1 MSSSN
6 WTRTKTQTLGAQG
19 LKIPLH
25 AMNYAI
31 YLSLI
36 PVVRNCNLSQDCG
49 CHVDMLSAQCQMSC
63 GGCGLILMLVAG
75 SGVCPF
81 LSGCLNLQ
89 PRKQKI
95 GKNQF
100 LYYITGAGSL
110 NALSRCR
117 NSLYSLKRVINLT

>member
-1 MSSSN
+1 
-6 WTRTKTQTLGAQG
+6 
-19 LKIPLH
+19 
-25 AMNYAI
+25 MNYAI

>member
-1 MSSSN
+1 MPVKSN
-6 WTRTKTQTLGAQG
+6 
-19 LKIPLH
+19 IVS
-25 AMNYAI
+25 I
-31 YLSLI
+31 I
-36 PVVRNCNLSQDCG
+36 PVVHNCNSSQDCG

-100 LYYITGAGSL
+100 LYYLSTHIAGAGSL